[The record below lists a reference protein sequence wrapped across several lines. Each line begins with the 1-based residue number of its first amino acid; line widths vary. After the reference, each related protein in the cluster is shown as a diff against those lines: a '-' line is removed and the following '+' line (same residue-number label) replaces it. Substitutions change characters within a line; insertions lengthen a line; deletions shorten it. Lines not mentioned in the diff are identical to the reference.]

1 MAAFDIATFRQQSK
15 LFQLLDAK
23 GQERLIALAREEAF
37 ADGHTLM
44 REGDSGQSFYVVLQG
59 ALQVLIDGN
68 AGPREVARLG
78 PGAFVGEI
86 AALMGEP
93 RSATV
98 VTVGASTV
106 LRFDAPP
113 IQDLLKE
120 YPTVRQ
126 ALVKLAL
133 KRSENNLAEMIKD
146 GES

>member
-1 MAAFDIATFRQQSK
+1 MASFDIATFRQQSK
-15 LFQLLDAK
+15 LFQLLDAA
-23 GQERLIALAREEAF
+23 GQERLVALAREETFPDA
-37 ADGHTLM
+37 HTLM
-44 REGDSGQSFYVVLQG
+44 NEGDAGHSFYVVLEG
-59 ALQVLIDGN
+59 GLRVLIAGN

-98 VTVGASTV
+98 MTVGATSC
-106 LRFDAPP
+106 LRFDSPP

-133 KRSENNLAEMIKD
+133 KRSEDNLAEMIKD
-146 GES
+146 GDS

>member
-1 MAAFDIATFRQQSK
+1 MASFDIETFRQQSK
-15 LFQLLDAK
+15 LFQLLDGS
-23 GQERLIALAREEAF
+23 GQERLVALAREECF
-37 ADGHTLM
+37 PDGHTLM
-44 REGDSGQSFYVVLQG
+44 REGDGGQSFYVVLIG
-59 ALQVLIDGN
+59 ALRVLIAGN
-68 AGPREVARLG
+68 AGPREVAQLG

-86 AALMGEP
+86 AALMNEP

-98 VTVGASTV
+98 VTVGQTSC

-133 KRSENNLAEMIKD
+133 KRSEDNLAEMIKD
-146 GES
+146 GDD